1 MKNLLLAMTAI
12 VGFIGVSTSAQAAQ
26 KYAADCPNGG
36 TVRFGVEPFEAAA
49 KLVPIYGK
57 IGDLISQRLG
67 CKVQV
72 YITTSYSSE
81 IEAMRAGKLEVGEF
95 GALAYVLAHQVAHV
109 DAVAAFGNKQEKPA
123 FYTASIVTWPGSGIH
138 DLQQLKGQ
146 SFAYSDPTSTS
157 GHLFPAFALESHGID
172 PNTGVKAVYGGN
184 HTATFMAI
192 LNHKVKAGELS
203 SEQVDAAKAAGIYNA
218 KDFVELWRSKPI
230 PWDAITVRP
239 SLKPEFKARLIH
251 ILQTLDLSSLSAAD
265 LNVIS
270 SEGAHLVPQSDAAY
284 NNIRALVKVLNINL
298 KALNS

>member
-1 MKNLLLAMTAI
+1 
-12 VGFIGVSTSAQAAQ
+12 
-26 KYAADCPNGG
+26 
-36 TVRFGVEPFEAAA
+36 
-49 KLVPIYGK
+49 
-57 IGDLISQRLG
+57 
-67 CKVQV
+67 V